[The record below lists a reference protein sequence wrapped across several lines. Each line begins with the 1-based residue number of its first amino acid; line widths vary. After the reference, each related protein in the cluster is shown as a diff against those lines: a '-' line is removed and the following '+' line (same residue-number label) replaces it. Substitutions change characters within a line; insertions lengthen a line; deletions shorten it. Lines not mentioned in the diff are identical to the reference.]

1 MALMMWLLFV
11 VVATNYRPKVICFT
25 VFPYFAI
32 IRIMTSIT
40 HQVSKV
46 QDNESAVGHAGF
58 AEVRVRLAGQVL
70 IVQLPHP
77 ALI

>member
-1 MALMMWLLFV
+1 
-11 VVATNYRPKVICFT
+11 
-25 VFPYFAI
+25 
-32 IRIMTSIT
+32 MTSIT
-40 HQVSKV
+40 HRVSKV